1 MSLQIIKSGILDTIQ
16 DCGRYGFQHLGINPG
31 GAMDLFSAQ
40 LSNSLLGKN
49 LDSPVIEIHFPA
61 SQILFEK
68 ETIICITGANFS
80 PEINHQKIPIVQPVV
95 INKKSVLQFK
105 NTEAGARCYLSVLH
119 EIALDKWLN
128 SYSTN
133 LKAAAGGWHGRSLQ
147 KGDALNFKN
156 IINCEHLV
164 TNKDFSLLQWRA
176 NLKNKNATEIRF
188 IPGNE
193 WDWLSEDAKNIFQE
207 GNYQVSNNSDRMGY
221 RLRGKE
227 LKLKEN
233 KQLVSSAVTF
243 GTIQLLP
250 DGQLIVLMAD
260 HQTTGGY
267 PRPGHVISVDLPLL
281 AQKKPGD
288 KIIFCV
294 VEKHIAE
301 QELIEQQKYLQQLQ
315 TACKFKIE
323 NLLNVTL

>member
-1 MSLQIIKSGILDTIQ
+1 MSLKIIKNGILDTIQ

-40 LSNSLLGKN
+40 LNNSLLGKN

-61 SQILFEK
+61 SQILFER

-80 PEINHQKIPIVQPVV
+80 PGINHQNIPLDQPVA
-95 INKKSVLQFK
+95 INKNSVLQFK
-105 NTEAGARCYLSVLH
+105 KMETGAWCYLSVLH
-119 EIALDKWLN
+119 EIELDKWLN

-133 LKAAAGGWHGRSLQ
+133 LKAAAGGWHGRPLQ
-147 KGDALNFKN
+147 KGDTLNFKN
-156 IINCEHLV
+156 IFSCEHLV
-164 TNKDFSLLQWRA
+164 RNKDFSLLPWRA
-176 NLKNKNATEIRF
+176 NRKNKNGTEIRF

-193 WDWLSEDAKNIFQE
+193 WDWLSEEAKNTFQE
-207 GNYQVSNNSDRMGY
+207 GNFQISNKSDRMGY
-221 RLRGKE
+221 RLTGKE

-267 PRPGHVISVDLPLL
+267 PRAGHVISVDLPLMS
-281 AQKKPGD
+281 QKKPGD
-288 KIIFCV
+288 KIILCA
-294 VEKHIAE
+294 VERYIAE
-301 QELIEQQKYLQQLQ
+301 QELIEQQNYLQQLQ
-315 TACKFKIE
+315 TTCKFKME